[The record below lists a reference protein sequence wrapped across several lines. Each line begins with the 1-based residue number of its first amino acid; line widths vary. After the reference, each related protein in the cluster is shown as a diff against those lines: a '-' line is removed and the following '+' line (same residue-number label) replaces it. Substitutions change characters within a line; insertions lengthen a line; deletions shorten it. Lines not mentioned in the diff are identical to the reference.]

1 MIGIVPLKY
10 LKKEDIISPF
20 FSPTSHIR
28 HRVEPVVCFV
38 GKALDGWSVGDGDDA
53 FISRRD

>member
-53 FISRRD
+53 FISR